1 MDITAIIKAM
11 LELILAAASA
21 FAVPWLRRKTTNAE
35 REEAMAWVHIF
46 VAAAEQLFGRDAG
59 KAKKDYVVDSLEE
72 KGYVFDPVELNNMIE
87 AAVLKLHKE
96 LAYD

>member
-1 MDITAIIKAM
+1 MDITAIIKA
-11 LELILAAASA
+11 LFELILAATSL
-21 FAVPWLRRKTTNAE
+21 FAVPWIKRKTTNAE
-35 REEAMAWVHIF
+35 REEAMEWVKIF

-72 KGYVFDPVELNNMIE
+72 KGYVFDPVEINNMIE

-96 LAYD
+96 LDHD